1 MKKLKTIV
9 LWALSIML
17 IFLGV
22 IFISDSIASALFFIL
37 SGAICN
43 PLLLKNIEIKKKLS
57 IPLFFI
63 FFILGFSF
71 IPSGNNEISA
81 TTPSETEI
89 STTLAESESS
99 SILIDSEETLIESEL
114 ESETTVES
122 DVRALGNL
130 EVHFLDVGQGLSV
143 FIESDGHYMLY
154 DGGDS
159 NKSSFVVAYL
169 RDQGVQNLDY
179 VIASHYD
186 SDHLNG
192 VIGALHAF
200 GVNTVIG
207 PDYVHDSKL
216 YQSFID
222 TVSEK
227 GKNVDHPPVGT
238 EYSLGNSKFIILS
251 PNYTTSDSNNN
262 SVSIKI
268 VNGSNSFILTGDA
281 ESSSESS
288 MCNSGIDIDC
298 DILCIG
304 HHGSASS
311 TSWEFLQYT
320 VPEYAVISC
329 GSDNQYG
336 HPDKDTMDKLQS
348 MEISVFRTDKQGTI
362 IATSDGGNISW
373 NADPCND
380 YSPGDD
386 NDFGTVSQADPE
398 AEPSPEQPEVS
409 QEVYDDMVWIP
420 ATGEKYHSIP
430 NCGRMNPDK
439 ARQISRSDAESRGY
453 EACQKCW

>member
-71 IPSGNNEISA
+71 VPTNNNEISA
-81 TTPSETEI
+81 STPSETET
-89 STTLAESESS
+89 STMLVESESS
-99 SILIDSEETLIESEL
+99 SISVESKESLIESVS
-114 ESETTVES
+114 ESETIVEP
-122 DVRALGNL
+122 DVPGSL

-143 FIESDGHYMLY
+143 LIKSDGHYMLY

-159 NKSSFVVAYL
+159 DKSSFVVSYL
-169 RDQGVQNLDY
+169 KDQGVQNLDY
-179 VIASHYD
+179 IIASHYD

-200 GVNTVIG
+200 NVDTVIG
-207 PDYVHDSKL
+207 PDYIHDSKL

-222 TVSEK
+222 TVGEK
-227 GKNVDHPPVGT
+227 GKNVEHPAVGS
-238 EYSLGNSKFIILS
+238 EYFIGNSKFIILS
-251 PNYTTSDSNNN
+251 PNYITSDSNNN

-329 GSDNQYG
+329 GSGNQYG

-362 IATSDGGNISW
+362 IATSDGSNISW
-373 NADPCND
+373 NTAPCND

-386 NDFGTVSQADPE
+386 NDFGTVSQVESE

-430 NCGRMNPDK
+430 NCGRMNPNK
-439 ARQISRSDAESRGY
+439 ARQISRSDAISRGY
-453 EACQKCW
+453 DACQKCW